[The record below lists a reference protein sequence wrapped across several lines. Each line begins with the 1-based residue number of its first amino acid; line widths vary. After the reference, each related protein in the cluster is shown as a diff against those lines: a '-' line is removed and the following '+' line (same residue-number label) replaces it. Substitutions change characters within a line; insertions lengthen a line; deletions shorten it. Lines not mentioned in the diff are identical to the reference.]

1 MWSAV
6 AYLENNVAIF
16 LKLNLY
22 NIHDSV
28 IFFWTFTQEKQK
40 KMCPQRVIYI

>member
-1 MWSAV
+1 MWSTV

-16 LKLNLY
+16 LKLILY

-28 IFFWTFTQEKQK
+28 VFSEHLHKRNK